1 VVYVADDTAFNE
13 SYATAVER
21 LGLRRWLAGAGAAA
35 QQEAAALEARRQ
47 DFRRIT
53 AQARRDLE
61 ALYRSRL
68 APDAL
73 RERKAERLQQL
84 RDDHARLK
92 AGPWR
97 GFAGYDA
104 WFAQVNN
111 AALAVQGAYEDLV
124 PAFERLF
131 EREGRDFSRFHAAVM
146 SLAVLPAEQRRAAL
160 QALGAATS

>member
-1 VVYVADDTAFNE
+1 MGLKRWMAE
-13 SYATAVER
+13 S
-21 LGLRRWLAGAGAAA
+21 GAAA
-35 QQEAAALEARRQ
+35 QQEVVRLEARRQ

-92 AGPWR
+92 AGPWQ
-97 GFAGYDA
+97 GFTGYDA

-131 EREGRDFSRFHAAVM
+131 EREGRDFARFHAEVAR
-146 SLAVLPAEQRRAAL
+146 LAALTAAQRRAAL
-160 QALGAATS
+160 QALGADRP